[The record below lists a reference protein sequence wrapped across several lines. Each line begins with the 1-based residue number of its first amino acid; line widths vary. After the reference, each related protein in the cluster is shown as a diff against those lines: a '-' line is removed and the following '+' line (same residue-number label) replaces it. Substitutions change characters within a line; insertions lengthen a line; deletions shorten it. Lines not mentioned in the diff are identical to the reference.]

1 MRTTILECIRCFL
14 ILAIVVCIGLLTMFM
29 FFVRTNMDA
38 IKVIQKEF
46 RGQCVMDV
54 SDVLNSENIN
64 KFLGCVVSIFDS
76 TLTSDV
82 VINRDIITA
91 YSRIAT
97 ATLHLDEYVK
107 YNNLTAMVIIN
118 YFYNILCCCIS
129 LRRGL
134 HLSYQKQI

>member
-1 MRTTILECIRCFL
+1 
-14 ILAIVVCIGLLTMFM
+14 
-29 FFVRTNMDA
+29 MDA